1 MQANLCN
8 KGGEV
13 IEQHGRHLQGGEVAA
28 VLEVHRVLQVGELV
42 PQLPVGRRGQIEPEA
57 GTAHGHRGL
66 HPIQLQ
72 TPVGLGHVLQIET
85 TRRGGRVGQVVDHQ
99 VVQHCLQAEDRHYS
113 AEVLLQAGIRA
124 CLELFQDVGGQSHGI
139 GGQSRPDGI
148 RLGGLNVEVAGLLQ

>member
-1 MQANLCN
+1 LLVIENHLFIRLAMQANLCN

-42 PQLPVGRRGQIEPEA
+42 PQLPVGRRRQIKPEA

-85 TRRGGRVGQVVDHQ
+85 SLAIRASG
-99 VVQHCLQAEDRHYS
+99 
-113 AEVLLQAGIRA
+113 AEVEPSWA
-124 CLELFQDVGGQSHGI
+124 S
-139 GGQSRPDGI
+139 
-148 RLGGLNVEVAGLLQ
+148 GLSPGSAWHE